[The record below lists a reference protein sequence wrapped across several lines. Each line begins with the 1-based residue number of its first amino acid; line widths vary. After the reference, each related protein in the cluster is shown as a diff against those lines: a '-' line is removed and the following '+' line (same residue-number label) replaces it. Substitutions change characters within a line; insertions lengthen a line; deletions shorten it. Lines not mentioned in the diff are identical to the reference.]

1 MNCFSG
7 SEGVHLHLGLM
18 TAITPVKRTTA
29 EMSEFTINDLYIATV
44 DDWSAIAFAASVGL
58 LPNSRTCER
67 CKRPMHLVSRQENID
82 KKRWICKIS
91 EGKKKKYC
99 STRSLRSGTFF
110 EKSHLTIRTI
120 VHILYWWSLDVPPN
134 LIEPLCGIT
143 AKSAADFA
151 IFLRGTRAK
160 KVANAEDLVG
170 EEEDDSDE
178 TTSTNNT
185 TNGNT
190 SRWVQAKR
198 KLSPHESTTSELIEK
213 NFRVEAKG
221 AVFAHIIQAINK
233 SFEIDLML

>member
-1 MNCFSG
+1 
-7 SEGVHLHLGLM
+7 
-18 TAITPVKRTTA
+18 
-29 EMSEFTINDLYIATV
+29 MSEFTINDLYIATV

-151 IFLRGTRAK
+151 IFLRQECVKWYSSK